1 MAQRTTEIIVGL
13 FILAGGA
20 ALLFLALQVSGLT
33 FKAAGDTYTVYAYF
47 NDAGGLAPRGR
58 VAMAGVKVGQIRE
71 VSLEQETFQARVVME
86 ISAEVDTIPADSSAI
101 IRTSGLLGEQYID
114 ISPGGDPDSLADG
127 DTFYET
133 QSALNIERMIS
144 NFASGQS
151 SSD

>member
-33 FKAAGDTYTVYAYF
+33 FKPAGETYTVYAYF

-71 VSLEQETFQARVVME
+71 VSLEQETFQARVVID
-86 ISAEVDTIPADSSAI
+86 ISADVDNIPADSSAI

-151 SSD
+151 SD

>member
-1 MAQRTTEIIVGL
+1 MAQRSIEIMVGL

-33 FKAAGDTYTVYAYF
+33 FKAQSETYVVDAYF
-47 NDAGGLAPRGR
+47 NDAGGLSARGR
-58 VAMAGVKVGQIRE
+58 VSLAGVQVGRIRE
-71 VSLEQETFQARVVME
+71 VSLDQSRFQARVVME
-86 ISAEVDTIPADSSAI
+86 IDARFDAIPADSSAI

-114 ISPGGDPDSLADG
+114 ISPGGDMASLADG

-144 NFASGQS
+144 NFASGQAGQ
-151 SSD
+151 

>member
-33 FKAAGDTYTVYAYF
+33 FKPAGDTYTVDAYF
-47 NDAGGLAPRGR
+47 NDAGGLGPRGR
-58 VAMAGVKVGQIRE
+58 VSMAGVQVGQIRE
-71 VSLEQETFQARVVME
+71 VTLDQETFQARVVMD
-86 ISAEVDTIPADSSAI
+86 IAAAVDSIPADSSAI

-114 ISPGGDPDSLADG
+114 ISPGADMQSLADG

-133 QSALNIERMIS
+133 QSALHIERMIS
-144 NFASGQS
+144 NFASGQGG
-151 SSD
+151 D

>member
-20 ALLFLALQVSGLT
+20 ALLFLALQVSGLS
-33 FKAAGDTYTVYAYF
+33 FKPAGETYTVYAYF
-47 NDAGGLAPRGR
+47 NDAGGLSPRGR
-58 VAMAGVKVGQIRE
+58 VSLAGVEVGQIRE
-71 VSLEQETFQARVVME
+71 VTLDQETFQARVVMD
-86 ISAEVDTIPADSSAI
+86 IAAAVDSIPADSSAI

-114 ISPGGDPDSLADG
+114 ISPGADMESLADG

-144 NFASGQS
+144 NFASGQGG
-151 SSD
+151 D